1 MEKKK
6 ALDSLNPIPNQQK
19 NIDSLFAEAQYLN
32 QEQSL
37 ALDDPSKMTEE
48 IFNSIQLRRM
58 EVGSALEDISTRY
71 LFSGFCFIQNN
82 PVFRYFCF
90 LAKFLLYNTDIFI
103 FKLYPYL
110 QNDSVE
116 NGNEISESGTNLFV
130 ICSR

>member
-58 EVGSALEDISTRY
+58 EVGSALEDISTRIFLQY
-71 LFSGFCFIQNN
+71 PEFAANYGLFHAFLFI
-82 PVFRYFCF
+82 RIIYFF
-90 LAKFLLYNTDIFI
+90 HTTYQYFY
-103 FKLYPYL
+103 KLYL
-110 QNDSVE
+110 HLHQLD
-116 NGNEISESGTNLFV
+116 LH
-130 ICSR
+130 

>member
-58 EVGSALEDISTRY
+58 EVGSALEDISTRIFLQY
-71 LFSGFCFIQNN
+71 PEFAANYADRLERAINRPSSSIPNRNLRINTKYEKMRQNILFELG
-82 PVFRYFCF
+82 Y
-90 LAKFLLYNTDIFI
+90 DIGS
-103 FKLYPYL
+103 L
-110 QNDSVE
+110 D
-116 NGNEISESGTNLFV
+116 
-130 ICSR
+130 

>member
-32 QEQSL
+32 QEQWL

-58 EVGSALEDISTRY
+58 EVGSALEDISTR
-71 LFSGFCFIQNN
+71 I
-82 PVFRYFCF
+82 F
-90 LAKFLLYNTDIFI
+90 LQ
-103 FKLYPYL
+103 YPEFAANYADRL
-110 QNDSVE
+110 ERAINRPSSSIP
-116 NGNEISESGTNLFV
+116 NGNLRINTKYEKMRQNILFELGYD
-130 ICSR
+130 IGSLD

>member
-32 QEQSL
+32 HEQSL

-58 EVGSALEDISTRY
+58 EVGPVLEDIATRIFLQY
-71 LFSGFCFIQNN
+71 PEFAVNYADRLERALNRPSSSISNGDLGINTKYKKMRQNILFEFG
-82 PVFRYFCF
+82 Y
-90 LAKFLLYNTDIFI
+90 DIGS
-103 FKLYPYL
+103 L
-110 QNDSVE
+110 D
-116 NGNEISESGTNLFV
+116 
-130 ICSR
+130 